1 MRHVNTR
8 LLHVF
13 VLLMEYR
20 DVNAVALCIG
30 ARRATVA
37 YSLDRLRD
45 ITGDALFARR
55 NGVMAP
61 TSRAIQLEPIVRRLL
76 EHWSALV
83 PQQPPEPPL
92 HAGADADGP
101 LTIGMAPSMGDQV
114 MARIL
119 MLLVRKYPRRRFVAK
134 HVQAEPAALAQ
145 DLSRGELDCA
155 FVVDIPHMPEQ
166 IAFHHICAARRLLVC
181 GSRPEIA
188 DHPSLV
194 HDWILLAEDAAMDS
208 PMGNFLK
215 GQAQRGAYRQTI
227 VPSWQSQ
234 MTLLLG
240 AGGIC
245 PMLDFN
251 FDASM
256 ETARA
261 RRLPLPPGFPAW
273 AAVHFWTTARTAH
286 HALMQAVRDAGKEVL
301 GVLGA
306 GRCGRPSHAGAESRR
321 ELRLA

>member
-20 DVNAVALCIG
+20 DLNAVALCIG
-30 ARRATVA
+30 ARRATVE

-45 ITGDALFARR
+45 ITGDALFTRQNR
-55 NGVMAP
+55 VMEP

-76 EHWSALV
+76 AHWNALV
-83 PQQPPEPPL
+83 PRQTPEAPVQ
-92 HAGADADGP
+92 ANEDTDGV

-119 MLLVRKYPRRRFVAK
+119 MLLCRKYPRQRFVAR
-134 HVQAEPAALAQ
+134 HVRAEPAALAR
-145 DLSRGELDCA
+145 DLSQGELDCA

-181 GSRPEIA
+181 GSRPETA
-188 DHPSLV
+188 DPPSLV
-194 HDWILLAEDAAMDS
+194 HDWILLAEDASMDS

-215 GQAQRGAYRQTI
+215 AEAQRGAYRQTI

-234 MTLLLG
+234 ITLLLG

-256 ETARA
+256 ETAST
-261 RRLPLPPGFPAW
+261 RRLPSPPGFPGW
-273 AAVHFWTTARTAH
+273 AAVHFWTTARSAN
-286 HALMQAVRDAGKEVL
+286 HALMHAVRDAGKDVL
-301 GVLGA
+301 GE
-306 GRCGRPSHAGAESRR
+306 GRCATPAHAGGEPRR
-321 ELRLA
+321 KLWLA